1 MEVQFNEINWASGV
15 SLNITTRS
23 SNSLASFTGQIEV
36 DTSIEIDFPSN
47 ENELTFE
54 FQLNEGTPKEMEI
67 NDASELYNITVR
79 QIQCSNTDNN
89 EQFETN
95 DISIVEYEDDDY
107 QNLCEFEYNQEQF
120 MLQSPNYPRK
130 YPNGNLPY
138 FLI

>member
-15 SLNITTRS
+15 SLNITTRTS
-23 SNSLASFTGQIEV
+23 DSLASFNGQIEV
-36 DTSIEIDFPSN
+36 ETSIEIDFPSN

-54 FQLNEGTPKEMEI
+54 FQLNDGSPKEMEI
-67 NDASELYNITVR
+67 NDASEIYNITVR
-79 QIQCSNTDNN
+79 QIQCSNKDNN
-89 EQFETN
+89 EQFESN

-130 YPNGNLPY
+130 YPNGNLSHV
-138 FLI
+138 

>member
-1 MEVQFNEINWASGV
+1 MEVQFNEINWSSGV
-15 SLNITTRS
+15 SLNISTRS
-23 SNSLASFTGQIEV
+23 SNSLASLTGQIEV

-54 FQLNEGTPKEMEI
+54 FQLNDGSQEIEI
-67 NDASELYNITVR
+67 NDGEIYNITVR

-89 EQFETN
+89 EQFESN

-107 QNLCEFEYNQEQF
+107 QNLCEYEYNQEQF

-130 YPNGNLPY
+130 YPNGNSCH
-138 FLI
+138 F